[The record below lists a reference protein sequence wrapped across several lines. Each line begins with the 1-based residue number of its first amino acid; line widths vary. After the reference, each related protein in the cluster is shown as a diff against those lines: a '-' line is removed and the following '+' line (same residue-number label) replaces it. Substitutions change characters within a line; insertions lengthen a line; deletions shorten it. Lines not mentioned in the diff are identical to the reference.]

1 MYNPSSRDGAVEE
14 ADNLKSGLEAVG
26 CQVIR
31 EQWRTKVQLSKLIDE
46 GLRSA
51 VGCSLL
57 MVCIMSH
64 GRAGNLKCEPHC
76 EGGDSFIV
84 INDIIQKFKTKLP
97 KDLPMVRSLSYFA
110 NLSLIF
116 CCMTQIFSSH

>member
-64 GRAGNLKCEPHC
+64 GHAGKLKCED
-76 EGGDSFIV
+76 GDGFIV
-84 INDIIQKFKTKLP
+84 INDVLFQFSRKLP
-97 KDLPMVRSLSYFA
+97 KNLPLVCALQI
-110 NLSLIF
+110 IF
-116 CCMTQIFSSH
+116 